1 VERFFEGRAA
11 AVDRIVGGS
20 TAAGNE
26 DPAHGPAQ
34 HVRFEATL
42 GT

>member
-11 AVDRIVGGS
+11 AVAR
-20 TAAGNE
+20 NE

-34 HVRFEATL
+34 EHVRLEPTL